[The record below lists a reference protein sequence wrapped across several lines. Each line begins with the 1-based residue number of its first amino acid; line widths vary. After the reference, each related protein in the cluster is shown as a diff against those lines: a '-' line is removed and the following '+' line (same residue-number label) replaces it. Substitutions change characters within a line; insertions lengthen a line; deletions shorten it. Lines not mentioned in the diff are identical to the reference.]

1 MSTDRTNDGTLQ
13 AVYRRRIGDPTT
25 DDEVRG
31 YWLFVVGLV
40 LAVAGVFLF
49 LASEPQGGLRQLSLV
64 GISVGLILLL
74 VGPVIR
80 LPLEPRATTLVAVGA
95 TVAAIGV
102 AYFVAVFPGGW
113 SVRNGNTVVIGLYGL
128 GLLLVGGGG
137 VLVPLLSGR
146 ADGAGDLRRE
156 LAELDDVLED
166 TAADEA
172 DLAARVAALRS
183 ELAASN
189 DAAASLGRAVTAM
202 SEELADA
209 ESDEADLAA
218 RLWSLRQSQA
228 RFELYEDGGG
238 EWRWRLRH
246 RNGNIVATSG
256 EGYSRRHNAQKGLE
270 SVRRNALGA
279 TLLRVESEDEL
290 AEPGET
296 FEPPEVVESQTTFE
310 LYEDK
315 SGEFRWRLRHDNGNI
330 VGDGGEGYSRR
341 SGAREAIERVQ
352 EYAGPAEYLRLD
364 PTGFEIYRDGAGEW
378 RWRLVHRNGNVLADG
393 GEGYTRR
400 RDARRAVDRV
410 REGLDELTFETY
422 EDSAGE
428 HRWRL
433 KSGNGQVVADSGEGY
448 SRQSSVEDAV
458 ERVRQYAPEA
468 DVLDIGR
475 AAFEV
480 YEDNGGEFRWR
491 LRHRNG
497 QIVATGSEGYAEKS
511 KAEDAV
517 DRFKLNAPGSAV
529 EDLDEVAAEAD
540 DGSEEGADAES
551 EDGDGE

>member
-1 MSTDRTNDGTLQ
+1 MSNERDDGTLQ
-13 AVYRRRIGDPTT
+13 AVYRRRIGDPST

-40 LAVAGVFLF
+40 LAVAGVLLF
-49 LASEPQGGLRQLSLV
+49 LGSEPRGGLRQLSLI

-113 SVRNGNTVVIGLYGL
+113 SVRNGNAVVIGLYGL
-128 GLLLVGGGG
+128 GILTIGAGG
-137 VLVPLLSGR
+137 VLIPLLSGSGR
-146 ADGAGDLRRE
+146 AAEADDLQRE

-166 TAADEA
+166 SAADEA
-172 DLAARVAALRS
+172 DLAARVADLRG
-183 ELAASN
+183 ELAVSN
-189 DAAASLGRAVTAM
+189 DAAASLRQAVTAM

-228 RFELYEDGGG
+228 RFELYEDKGG
-238 EWRWRLRH
+238 EFRWRLRH
-246 RNGNIVATSG
+246 RNGNVVATSG
-256 EGYSRRHNAQKGLE
+256 EGYTRRHNAQKGLE

-290 AEPGET
+290 AESGET
-296 FEPPEVVESQTTFE
+296 FEQPEAVESQTTFE

-315 SGEFRWRLRHDNGNI
+315 GGEFRWRLRHDNGNI

-341 SGAREAIERVQ
+341 SGARDAIERVQ
-352 EYAGPAEYLRLD
+352 AYAGPAEYLRLD

-378 RWRLVHRNGNVLADG
+378 RWRLVHRNGNVLGDG

-400 RDARRAVDRV
+400 RDARRAVDRI

-422 EDSAGE
+422 EDSGGE

-433 KSGNGQVVADSGEGY
+433 TSANGQIVADSGEGY
-448 SRQSSVEDAV
+448 SRKSSVEDAV

-480 YEDNGGEFRWR
+480 YEDTGGEFRWR

-517 DRFKLNAPGSAV
+517 DRFKLNAPGSEI
-529 EDLDEVAAEAD
+529 EDLDEAAEETDDGDEAAAD
-540 DGSEEGADAES
+540 DGE
-551 EDGDGE
+551 